1 MRYGRKIVLHCL
13 SGYKPE
19 LDEMVEQFL
28 RDGVVFVGVVGKDCS
43 RVDDIIDELVVGD
56 GSDETRFILTSFH
69 EGESLDEANMQVKFK
84 LYISKIDMPNATPHY
99 EQ

>member
-69 EGESLDEANMQVKFK
+69 EGESLDEAIDFARSLSGEYAGEIQVVH
-84 LYISKIDMPNATPHY
+84 L
-99 EQ
+99 

>member
-28 RDGVVFVGVVGKDCS
+28 RDGVVFVGVLGKDCS
-43 RVDDIIDELVVGD
+43 RVEDIIGELVVGD
-56 GSDETRFILTSFH
+56 GNNETRFILTSFH
-69 EGESLDEANMQVKFK
+69 EDESLDEAIDFAKSLSGEYAGEIQVVQ
-84 LYISKIDMPNATPHY
+84 L
-99 EQ
+99 

>member
-43 RVDDIIDELVVGD
+43 RVEDIIGELVVGD
-56 GSDETRFILTSFH
+56 GNDETRFILTSFH
-69 EGESLDEANMQVKFK
+69 EDESLDEAIDFAESLSGEYAGEIQVVQ
-84 LYISKIDMPNATPHY
+84 L
-99 EQ
+99 